1 MTFVIEKIP
10 QEALISSIQEYV
22 RFNIDL
28 SQEWAIDRDR
38 NAFIV
43 LTGKV
48 GGPYDGTQVTKYYTL
63 SWNNHLIRIT
73 ADPLPKTFTEQGAI
87 MNWRI
92 HKLTIPEA
100 LQKQKE
106 EVIALIRDAFLAV
119 GEVFNGERFI
129 TVNVEFKLPSSN

>member
-38 NAFIV
+38 NAFLV
-43 LTGKV
+43 LNRKV
-48 GGPYDGTQVTKYYTL
+48 GGPYDGTQITKYYTL
-63 SWNNHLIRIT
+63 SWNDQLIRIT
-73 ADPLPKTFTEQGAI
+73 ADPLPKTFTKEGAI

-92 HKLTIPEA
+92 HKFSIPEE
-100 LQKQKE
+100 LQEQKD
-106 EVIALIRDAFLAV
+106 EVIALIRDAFRAL
-119 GEVFNGERFI
+119 GEFFNGERFI
-129 TVNVEFKLPSSN
+129 SVHVEFKLPSST